1 MDQTAPRHS
10 PPSVDLLTRSLRTP
24 LGRVATEHPDTL
36 ALVRRRVLAGQAAQP
51 GTVPVAAFNSSI

>member
-10 PPSVDLLTRSLRTP
+10 PPSIDVLTRSLRTP
-24 LGRVATEHPDTL
+24 LGRVATEHPEVL
-36 ALVRRRVLAGQAAQP
+36 ALVRRRVLPGEGTPP